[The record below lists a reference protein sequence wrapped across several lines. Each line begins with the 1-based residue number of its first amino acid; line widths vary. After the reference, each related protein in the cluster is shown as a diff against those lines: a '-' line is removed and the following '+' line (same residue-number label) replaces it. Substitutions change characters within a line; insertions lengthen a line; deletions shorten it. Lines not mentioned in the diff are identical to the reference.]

1 MKKGKGGENM
11 FKSRYA
17 ISLILFLLL
26 IGGGYVQADNTA
38 TQDININVEPINEL
52 SVDSAGTLNID
63 VNADTADVSAGDDSF
78 TVIDD
83 STTMS
88 YTTNENDKVIKAHL
102 EKENSDFDIF
112 LDIIPS
118 ANNDDVVPQN
128 NVLLNTNPAPVISEI
143 SSSSD
148 SDITIKYEVN
158 INQDISPKQF
168 NNTVIFTLTDE

>member
-1 MKKGKGGENM
+1 M

-17 ISLILFLLL
+17 ASLILFLLL

-88 YTTNENDKVIKAHL
+88 YTTNQENMNITAKLDNSFINNIEIDLKITPESNTEV
-102 EKENSDFDIF
+102 EYSENSIE
-112 LDIIPS
+112 LSNNTARDIITDI
-118 ANNDDVVPQN
+118 NN
-128 NVLLNTNPAPVISEI
+128 A
-143 SSSSD
+143 SD
-148 SDITIKYEVN
+148 SNMIIEYEITVYPETSDVLEH
-158 INQDISPKQF
+158 
-168 NNTVIFTLTDE
+168 NTVIFTLTDE